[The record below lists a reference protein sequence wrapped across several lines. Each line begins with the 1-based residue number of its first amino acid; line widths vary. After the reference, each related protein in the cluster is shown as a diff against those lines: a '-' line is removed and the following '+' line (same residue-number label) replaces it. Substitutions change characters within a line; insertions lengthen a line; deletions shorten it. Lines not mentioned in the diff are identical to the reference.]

1 MPFKGQSSFSML
13 VCVTVKNIIVDLFLV
28 MGFSQTR
35 ISTVIHGYFLLQT
48 ASGQPSGRFYGEY
61 VETSCITFFTLEY
74 LLRLASTPDL
84 KCFGRSVLNTVDLVA
99 ILPHY
104 LQMALEHFE
113 DEDIHP
119 HSGDIETVAR
129 VGKVKGGRWEA

>member
-1 MPFKGQSSFSML
+1 MKPCFSKPFLLLFF
-13 VCVTVKNIIVDLFLV
+13 II
-28 MGFSQTR
+28 S
-35 ISTVIHGYFLLQT
+35 YYCLLQT
-48 ASGQPSGRFYGEY
+48 ASGQLSGRFYGEH
-61 VETSCITFFTLEY
+61 VESFCITFFTLEY

-104 LQMALEHFE
+104 LQMVLECFE
-113 DEDIHP
+113 DKDMHL

-129 VGKVKGGRWEA
+129 VGKVKRGLMGEVMIRSQKLQMRVKPMI